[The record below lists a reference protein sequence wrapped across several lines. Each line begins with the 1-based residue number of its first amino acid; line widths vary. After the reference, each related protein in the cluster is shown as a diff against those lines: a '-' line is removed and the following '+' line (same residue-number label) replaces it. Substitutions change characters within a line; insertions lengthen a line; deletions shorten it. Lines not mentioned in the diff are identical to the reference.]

1 MLENQVEPKKAIV
14 MADEA
19 EANKSAAAAKV
30 IKDEC
35 EAALAVAMP
44 VLNEALAA
52 LDTLSA
58 NDINYVKKLA
68 NPPYLI
74 KLVLEAVCVILDVKP
89 AKVPDGK
96 GGQIMDYWK
105 PSVVLLND
113 KNFLQNLKVI
123 QPLKISS
130 TVAALVMVLIS
141 VGRCVVWLTLG
152 SPVVPPSCRKI
163 VCYPSYTCHVLIVHP
178 PPSAAASIVG
188 NRGEPKIHNSWQY
201 CIVNVYKGIFDTWN
215 FFHTSISPHV
225 N

>member
-1 MLENQVEPKKAIV
+1 MIGNQEADDAISLKFSSALLHHPAFLIHDLCVLCTNPNPKTLNPKPEKVFLGYLQVTEVEKMMAVVEKEKIEKVEPKKAIV

-19 EANKSAAAAKV
+19 EANKAAAAAKV

-74 KLVLEAVCVILDVKP
+74 KLVLEAVCVILEAKP

-96 GGQIMDYWK
+96 GGQLLDYWK
-105 PSVVLLND
+105 PSVTLLND
-113 KNFLQNLKVI
+113 KNFLQNLKV
-123 QPLKISS
+123 KI
-130 TVAALVMVLIS
+130 
-141 VGRCVVWLTLG
+141 
-152 SPVVPPSCRKI
+152 
-163 VCYPSYTCHVLIVHP
+163 
-178 PPSAAASIVG
+178 
-188 NRGEPKIHNSWQY
+188 
-201 CIVNVYKGIFDTWN
+201 
-215 FFHTSISPHV
+215 FF
-225 N
+225 

>member
-1 MLENQVEPKKAIV
+1 MMAVVEKEKIEKVEPKKAIV

-19 EANKSAAAAKV
+19 EANKAAAAAKV

-74 KLVLEAVCVILDVKP
+74 KLVLEAVCVILEAKP

-96 GGQIMDYWK
+96 GGQLLDYWK
-105 PSVVLLND
+105 PSVTLLND
-113 KNFLQNLKVI
+113 KNFLQNLKVKSFSNEKEGAFLSYW
-123 QPLKISS
+123 QKC
-130 TVAALVMVLIS
+130 VS
-141 VGRCVVWLTLG
+141 VFW
-152 SPVVPPSCRKI
+152 
-163 VCYPSYTCHVLIVHP
+163 VCGFY
-178 PPSAAASIVG
+178 G
-188 NRGEPKIHNSWQY
+188 
-201 CIVNVYKGIFDTWN
+201 
-215 FFHTSISPHV
+215 
-225 N
+225 

>member
-1 MLENQVEPKKAIV
+1 MEPKKAIV

-44 VLNEALAA
+44 VLEEALAA

-89 AKVPDGK
+89 AKMPDGK
-96 GGQIMDYWK
+96 GGQVMDYWK

-130 TVAALVMVLIS
+130 TVAALIYGYYKCGEICS
-141 VGRCVVWLTLG
+141 VA
-152 SPVVPPSCRKI
+152 
-163 VCYPSYTCHVLIVHP
+163 YPGQPY
-178 PPSAAASIVG
+178 SAAIM
-188 NRGEPKIHNSWQY
+188 NIFMQENSVQ
-201 CIVNVYKGIFDTWN
+201 
-215 FFHTSISPHV
+215 S
-225 N
+225 

>member
-1 MLENQVEPKKAIV
+1 VTEVEKMMAVVEKEKIEKVEPKKAIV

-19 EANKSAAAAKV
+19 EANKAAAAAKV

-74 KLVLEAVCVILDVKP
+74 KLVLEAVCVILEAKP

-96 GGQIMDYWK
+96 GGQLLDYWK
-105 PSVVLLND
+105 PSVTLLND
-113 KNFLQNLKVI
+113 KNFLQNLKV
-123 QPLKISS
+123 KSFS
-130 TVAALVMVLIS
+130 
-141 VGRCVVWLTLG
+141 
-152 SPVVPPSCRKI
+152 
-163 VCYPSYTCHVLIVHP
+163 
-178 PPSAAASIVG
+178 
-188 NRGEPKIHNSWQY
+188 NERGAFQS
-201 CIVNVYKGIFDTWN
+201 
-215 FFHTSISPHV
+215 
-225 N
+225 

>member
-1 MLENQVEPKKAIV
+1 MTEVEKMMAVVEKEKIEKVEPKKAIV

-19 EANKSAAAAKV
+19 EANKAAAAAKV

-74 KLVLEAVCVILDVKP
+74 KLVLEAVCVILEAKP

-96 GGQIMDYWK
+96 GGQLLDYWK
-105 PSVVLLND
+105 PSVTLLND
-113 KNFLQNLKVI
+113 KNFLQNLKVKSFSNEKGAFLSYW
-123 QPLKISS
+123 QKC
-130 TVAALVMVLIS
+130 VS
-141 VGRCVVWLTLG
+141 VFWVCGFYGWSLAF
-152 SPVVPPSCRKI
+152 I
-163 VCYPSYTCHVLIVHP
+163 VTNFPMSLYT
-178 PPSAAASIVG
+178 
-188 NRGEPKIHNSWQY
+188 
-201 CIVNVYKGIFDTWN
+201 
-215 FFHTSISPHV
+215 
-225 N
+225 